1 MAVWHCIERTWPME
15 NPRPPCL
22 PDNTAMRPLL
32 LIRKWATALK
42 RDVLL
47 LWFALRHP
55 RTPLAIKGL
64 GALILA
70 YALSPIDLI
79 PDFIP
84 VLGYL
89 DELVLLP
96 GLIWLA
102 VRLLPLEVLE
112 DCRKRA
118 AQWAPGQRLRRVVY
132 AGAALVIG
140 TWTLLALWLARI
152 WLA

>member
-1 MAVWHCIERTWPME
+1 MQVFQ
-15 NPRPPCL
+15 
-22 PDNTAMRPLL
+22 LL
-32 LIRKWATALK
+32 KKWATAIK
-42 RDVLL
+42 QDVLL
-47 LWFALRHP
+47 LWFACRDR
-55 RTPLAIKGL
+55 RTPLAIKAL

-84 VLGYL
+84 VVGIL

-102 VRLLPLEVLE
+102 VRLLPRRVLE
-112 DCRKRA
+112 DCRQQA
-118 AQWAPGQRLRRVVY
+118 AQWAPGQRVRRV
-132 AGAALVIG
+132 AFWGAALVIG
-140 TWTLLALWLARI
+140 TWTLLALGLARI